1 VKQAKGQRRQAK
13 GQRREAKGQTPK
25 GVVVLKLGGELLEQ
39 RADVDRIAE
48 GIARLAARGPL
59 AVVHG
64 GGKEIDAGLAAAG
77 IQKVQVD
84 GIRVTDAATLDVV
97 VAVLAG
103 AINTRL
109 VAALRAA
116 GARPVGLTGADAGVV
131 SIRKAAPLT
140 RSTGEKVSLGL
151 VGAPRGNGAPAL
163 VTDLV
168 SRGYVP
174 VIACIGATNDGQILN
189 VNADTLA
196 AHLAVGLRAGRLV
209 IAGGTAGVLDDDGR
223 TIERVDDRQ
232 ASRLIKQGTASA
244 GMVAKLQACRAA
256 VRGGVG
262 DVVIVNG
269 READFPALRGAV
281 KQRAPFAFTQVVAEK
296 AGSNAR

>member
-1 VKQAKGQRRQAK
+1 VKRAKGQKPKAK
-13 GQRREAKGQTPK
+13 GHS

-39 RADVDRIAE
+39 RADVERIAA
-48 GIARLAARGPL
+48 GITQLAALGPVV
-59 AVVHG
+59 VVHG

-97 VAVLAG
+97 VSVLAG

-131 SIRKAAPLT
+131 SLRKAAPMT
-140 RSTGEKVSLGL
+140 RATGEKVSLGL
-151 VGAPRGNGAPAL
+151 VGAPMGNGAPSL

-174 VIACIGATNDGQILN
+174 VIACIGTTKDGQILN

-196 AHLAVGLRAGRLV
+196 AHLAVGLQARRLV
-209 IAGGTAGVLDDDGR
+209 IAGGTAGVLDDDGH
-223 TIERVDDRQ
+223 TIERVDDRR

-269 READFPALRGAV
+269 READLPALRGTV
-281 KQRAPFAFTQVVAEK
+281 KRPAPFAFTQVIAGK